1 MSGERQIS
9 EKVEQ
14 WSVEC
19 GVWSIY
25 AEKDEDSS
33 EDLKTKRTKKRR

>member
-1 MSGERQIS
+1 MSGERQRS
-9 EKVEQ
+9 EKAKQ

-25 AEKDEDSS
+25 VKKDEDSS
-33 EDLKTKRTKKRR
+33 EDLKTERTKKRR